1 MAVALPILAL
11 VATVGSGAMAAVSSR
26 EQGIAVQRED
36 RAKANAAALQ
46 AGQQQI
52 AMRQKML
59 AGLAAQRANTLG
71 AIGTGG
77 PSSFG
82 ANTMRQI
89 TQAQND
95 LLVNKANES
104 AQVSLLDQQGA
115 NAAAAGT
122 ANAVGDVLGTAGKIT
137 QGGGNSMA
145 SQAGL

>member
-36 RAKANAAALQ
+36 RAKANVAALQ

-59 AGLAAQRANTLG
+59 AALASQTANTLG
-71 AIGTGG
+71 AIGTGRG
-77 PSSFG
+77 TSFG
-82 ANTMRQI
+82 ANAMRQI
-89 TQAQND
+89 TQGQND

-115 NAAAAGT
+115 NAAATGT
-122 ANAVGDVLGTAGKIT
+122 IGAVGDTLGLASKIT
-137 QGGGNSMA
+137 QGGSNSMV